1 MTRQARGGLIA
12 GLLLVLA
19 GAGWLLETTGVLD
32 LGVEVWIGLLLIA
45 VGLAIALDAGHS
57 HGFLVTLGVL
67 LVLVGIPAAAIDA
80 DFLADGVGDRR
91 ETPTSVSET
100 DDPYRLGMGQLVLDL
115 TELTAIGDVEIDG
128 SVGVGQ
134 LLVYVPF
141 DAAVRVDAH
150 VSVGNVSI
158 FGEDQS
164 GVDVT
169 VEREEPGVGGADFE
183 LELETGIGEVRLERR

>member
-1 MTRQARGGLIA
+1 MNRPARGGLIA
-12 GLLLVLA
+12 GLLLVIA
-19 GAGWLLETTGVLD
+19 GTGWLLETTGVLD
-32 LGVEVWIGLLLIA
+32 LGAEVWIGLLLIA
-45 VGLAIALDAGHS
+45 VGLAIAFDAGHS

-80 DFLADGVGDRR
+80 DLLADGVGDRR
-91 ETPTSVSET
+91 ETPTSVSQT

-115 TELTAIGDVEIDG
+115 TELNAIGDVEIDG

-150 VSVGNVSI
+150 VSVGNVSV
-158 FGEDQS
+158 FGDDQ
-164 GVDVT
+164 GGLDVT
-169 VEREEPGVGGADFE
+169 VERDEPGIGGPGFD
-183 LELETGIGEVRLERR
+183 LELEVGLGEVRLERR

>member
-1 MTRQARGGLIA
+1 MNRPARGGLIA
-12 GLLLVLA
+12 GLLLVIA
-19 GAGWLLETTGVLD
+19 GTGWLLETTGVLD
-32 LGVEVWIGLLLIA
+32 LGAEVWIGLLLIA
-45 VGLAIALDAGHS
+45 VGLAIAFDAGHS

-80 DFLADGVGDRR
+80 DLLADGVGDRR
-91 ETPTSVSET
+91 ETPTSISQT

-115 TELTAIGDVEIDG
+115 TELNAIGDVEIDG

-150 VSVGNVSI
+150 VSVGNVSV
-158 FGEDQS
+158 FGDDQ
-164 GVDVT
+164 GGLDVT
-169 VEREEPGVGGADFE
+169 VERDEPGIGGPGFD
-183 LELETGIGEVRLERR
+183 LELEVGLGEVRLERR